1 MDNLEKAKWL
11 AEMYT
16 ALAEGKLLEKKCVTY
31 GWVTATIYP
40 DMNSNPKL
48 WRIKPEP
55 RVHIDYVRP
64 RAGGGR
70 FVYVPN
76 SWPLDAAVR
85 VTELTAQEIEG

>member
-16 ALAEGKLLEKKCVTY
+16 AIAEGKTLEYRNTTK
-31 GWVTATIYP
+31 GWVEAESFP
-40 DMNSNPKL
+40 VMASDPGR

-64 RAGGGR
+64 RAGGR
-70 FVYVPN
+70 FVFVPN

-85 VTELTAQEIEG
+85 IIEMTAQEIEG